1 MPFKSNPLL
10 VLHKY
15 KHTKGYMEL
24 TLAHKSTQ
32 DEYLTGKCKDWVNAQ
47 GFDIWK
53 VLVSASLRW
62 YLERSSWYLSKNLR
76 LYKMIIFTK
85 RYKRI
90 LSLWLVDNCFM
101 QGEHQNEKK
110 CIVP

>member
-1 MPFKSNPLL
+1 
-10 VLHKY
+10 
-15 KHTKGYMEL
+15 
-24 TLAHKSTQ
+24 LAHKSTQ

-90 LSLWLVDNCFM
+90 LSLWQLFYARRTSKW
-101 QGEHQNEKK
+101 KK
-110 CIVP
+110 VYCALDF